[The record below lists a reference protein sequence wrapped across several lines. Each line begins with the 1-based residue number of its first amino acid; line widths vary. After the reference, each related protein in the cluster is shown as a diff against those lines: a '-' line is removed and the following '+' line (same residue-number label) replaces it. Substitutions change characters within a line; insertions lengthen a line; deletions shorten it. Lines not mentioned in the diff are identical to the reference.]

1 VPVEGIGTRIVDAG
15 AEHGIDSALTELR
28 GLMRDIRDHPA
39 LEPLDDAP
47 DWEPVLERAITDLEA
62 IRLKFYPSEP
72 VADLISD

>member
-1 VPVEGIGTRIVDAG
+1 
-15 AEHGIDSALTELR
+15 
-28 GLMRDIRDHPA
+28 MRDIRDHPA